1 MDIKIGQ
8 DIELIDMAQT
18 IRYNVFTVEQN
29 IPPHLDLDGL
39 DEVSTHALVVK
50 QNTPVATARLTVN
63 SEGRAVLARVAVM
76 PEFRGAG
83 IATRLV
89 KALMN
94 HAKNVDA
101 KTVEIHAHQHL
112 RAYYQNLGFDFVKEV
127 EVAGEH
133 QLIEMQWTV
142 TDNS

>member
-8 DIELIDMAQT
+8 DFELIDMAQT

-39 DEVSTHALVVK
+39 DEVSMHALVMK

-63 SEGRAVLARVAVM
+63 SEGHAVLARVAVM

-101 KTVEIHAHQHL
+101 KTVEIHAHQYL
-112 RAYYQNLGFDFVKEV
+112 RAYYQNLGFEFVKEV
-127 EVAGEH
+127 EVVGEH